1 VNLAIAKSRI
11 LDVVDYPKPGI
22 TFKDITPLLADAA
35 TFNYV
40 IATVAK
46 NLQELEIDIVAG
58 VEARGFIIGA
68 ALANQLKKG
77 FVPIRKPGKLP
88 RKTIRREYQLE
99 YGSDALEIHNDLIV
113 KNSKVLIVD
122 DVLATG
128 GTAVAAGQLI
138 LDLESQV
145 VGFAFLFAIE
155 GLAGSDRIRA
165 AGFSSFLEIL
175 FR

>member
-1 VNLAIAKSRI
+1 MNLKIAKSRI
-11 LDVVDYPKPGI
+11 LDVVDYPKTGI

-35 TFNYV
+35 AFNYV
-40 IATVAK
+40 ITALADKLTK
-46 NLQELEIDIVAG
+46 LEIDVVAG

-68 ALANQLKKG
+68 ALANQLQKG
-77 FVPIRKPGKLP
+77 FIPIRKPGKLP

-99 YGSDALEIHNDLIV
+99 YGTDALEVHDDLLA

-128 GTAVAAGQLI
+128 GTAIAAGQLI
-138 LDLESQV
+138 LDLESEV

-155 GLAGSDRIRA
+155 GLAGPDRIKA
-165 AGFSSFLEIL
+165 AGFAPALEIL
-175 FR
+175 F

>member
-1 VNLAIAKSRI
+1 MNFEIAKSKI

-22 TFKDITPLLADAA
+22 IFKDITPLLADASA
-35 TFNYV
+35 FNYV
-40 IATVAK
+40 IAKLAEK
-46 NLQELEIDIVAG
+46 LQDLEIDVVAG

-68 ALANQLKKG
+68 ALANQLQKG

-99 YGSDALEIHNDLIV
+99 YGTDALEIHDDLLV

-128 GTAVAAGQLI
+128 GTAIAAGQLI
-138 LDLESQV
+138 LDLECQV
-145 VGFAFLFAIE
+145 VGFAFLFAVA
-155 GLAGSDRIRA
+155 GLAGSDRIKA
-165 AGFSSFLEIL
+165 AGFSPALEIL
-175 FR
+175 F